1 VEVGELSGPR
11 SLLSLSL
18 SLRFLRGRDAE
29 RSEDGARSELG

>member
-11 SLLSLSL
+11 SLLSL